1 MIEMIQSDFTDLR
14 CSRFCIL
21 MIMDYLV
28 GLIEIQDGRVGTAIL
43 LLNDDFV
50 TSRIVNCVSALIRA
64 QPIILIRW
72 PRPDHSHVFF
82 RLFLC
87 GNRNRS

>member
-1 MIEMIQSDFTDLR
+1 MIT
-14 CSRFCIL
+14 
-21 MIMDYLV
+21 DYLL
-28 GLIEIQDGRVGTAIL
+28 GLIEIQNGRVGTAIL

-50 TSRIVNCVSALIRA
+50 TSRIVNCVSALISA

-72 PRPDHSHVFF
+72 PRPDQSHVFF